1 MTKAMSNKDF
11 VVASFRFVL
20 RASDF
25 LRHSCFVL
33 PKSNC
38 INLRKVLMTT
48 SVIEIEVDVARNRNL
63 YFVPIDRNVR
73 GRFDWRRVAD
83 KHGPELRDQW
93 GEEPLPGQTIS
104 LDLETGNGAIVE
116 PLAAIPESRKRVEI
130 RRESL
135 APARQEFENINPAA
149 WLYWI
154 KAAVEAGKA
163 RLLKG
168 TLPETVDHKP
178 ARFGEQKST
187 TDRLLETLIALTT
200 TMLSDKDRSDVAA
213 LLRK

>member
-1 MTKAMSNKDF
+1 MSTN
-11 VVASFRFVL
+11 
-20 RASDF
+20 
-25 LRHSCFVL
+25 
-33 PKSNC
+33 
-38 INLRKVLMTT
+38 
-48 SVIEIEVDVARNRNL
+48 VIEVEIDVARNRNL

-104 LDLETGNGAIVE
+104 LDVENQSGAILE
-116 PLAAIPESRKRVEI
+116 PLAAVPEFKKRVEA

-135 APARQEFENINPAA
+135 APARQEFANVNPAA

-168 TLPETVDHKP
+168 KLPETIDYKP
-178 ARFGEQKST
+178 ARFGEPQST

-200 TMLSDKDRSDVAA
+200 SMLSDKDRSDVAA